1 MKKTFKLVTLLLL
14 IMIQFSGCGEE
25 QIESKNME
33 QIYKEEGIPVRVER
47 VQLGSFSKETTYNAT
62 LTGMKE
68 SNASAM
74 IGGRIEKVLVKV
86 GDYVNK
92 DQVLFLFPADA
103 PSAQYYQAKVA
114 YENSENMYNRYK
126 TLFEV
131 GGVSAQDFDNVKT
144 QYEVNKANY
153 ENVSKLVKVLA
164 PISGY
169 VTKVNVRETD
179 DVKKETSLATIANLS
194 KLKGSILISEE
205 EISNVSLGSKAV
217 AEWQG
222 KKIEGKVTQV
232 DMAMN
237 PMTQAFNADVTFENK
252 NNTIKPGVTVDI
264 TLSSAETEETIVVER
279 KNLVKRGEKYFV
291 YVVVDNTAKL
301 REVEIGKNS
310 GLNVEIKSGLNVN
323 DSLVTEGQINLD
335 DNIKVKIIK

>member
-1 MKKTFKLVTLLLL
+1 MKKTFKFVIILFLFLV
-14 IMIQFSGCGEE
+14 QFYGCGEE

-33 QIYKEEGIPVRVER
+33 QIYREEGVPVRVSIVE
-47 VQLGSFSKETTYNAT
+47 LGSFSVKNTYNTT
-62 LTGMKE
+62 LTGIKE

-92 DQVLFLFPADA
+92 DQVLFEFPADA
-103 PSAQYYQAKVA
+103 PSAQYFQAKVA
-114 YENSENMYNRYK
+114 FENSENMYNRYK
-126 TLFEV
+126 KLFDV

-144 QYEVNKANY
+144 QYKVNKANY

-169 VTKVNVRETD
+169 VTKINVRETD
-179 DVKKETSLATIANLS
+179 DVRKETALATVANLS

-205 EISNVSLGSKAV
+205 EISNVSIGSKAV

-222 KKIEGKVTQV
+222 KKIVGKVTQV

-237 PMTQAFNADVTFENK
+237 PITQAFNADLTFENK
-252 NNTIKPGVTVDI
+252 NNIIKPGVTVDV
-264 TLSSAETEETIVVER
+264 TLLSAEEKQTIVVER
-279 KNLVKRGEKYFV
+279 KNLIKRGEKYFV
-291 YVVVDNTAKL
+291 YLILEGAASLK
-301 REVEIGKNS
+301 EVEIGKNS
-310 GLNVEIKSGLNVN
+310 GLEVEIKAGLNPG
-323 DSLVTEGQINLD
+323 DMLVTEGQINLE
-335 DNIKVKIIK
+335 DNAKVKIIK